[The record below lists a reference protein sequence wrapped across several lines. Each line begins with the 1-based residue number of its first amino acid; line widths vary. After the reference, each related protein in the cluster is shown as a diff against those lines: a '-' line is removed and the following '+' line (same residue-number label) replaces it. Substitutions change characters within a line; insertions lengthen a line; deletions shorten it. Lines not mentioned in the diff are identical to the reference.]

1 MTSYNVYVAP
11 PDNPPLS
18 EISDL
23 PAYLETKEFTG
34 STPPPTISA
43 SMTLSGRLVGLSL
56 PDAVFE
62 AEEEISEKDRATGR
76 NASDGTAQRDRSPP
90 YEGGRPVTQVSSAA
104 AMGAWASR
112 TRTELEQLRSERA
125 QAFTGVQYETENG
138 MVTVDIGPGLELRS
152 CQIRP
157 LELNFRDVL
166 ERTVVR
172 AYNTAMTEAVAERTE
187 AYQNLAKARREKAN

>member
-56 PDAVFE
+56 PNAVFE
-62 AEEEISEKDRATGR
+62 AEEEISEKATVLLEEMR
-76 NASDGTAQRDRSPP
+76 RTAQRSTLDLLRE
-90 YEGGRPVTQVSSAA
+90 EGG
-104 AMGAWASR
+104 
-112 TRTELEQLRSERA
+112 TR
-125 QAFTGVQYETENG
+125 
-138 MVTVDIGPGLELRS
+138 
-152 CQIRP
+152 
-157 LELNFRDVL
+157 
-166 ERTVVR
+166 
-172 AYNTAMTEAVAERTE
+172 
-187 AYQNLAKARREKAN
+187 